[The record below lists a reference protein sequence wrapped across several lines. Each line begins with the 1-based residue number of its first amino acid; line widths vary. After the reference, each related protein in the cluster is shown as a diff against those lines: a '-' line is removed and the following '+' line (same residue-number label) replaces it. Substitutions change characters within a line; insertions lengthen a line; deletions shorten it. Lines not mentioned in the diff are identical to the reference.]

1 MADVIMETDFKDVKF
16 LRRGKVRDIYEIDDY
31 LLIIAT
37 DRVSAFDVVLPNGI
51 AGKGRVLTQI
61 SLYWFNQMRDI
72 IENHIVATDVKNYPK
87 VLHKYKDMLEGRSM
101 LVKKAKPM
109 PVECVVRGYL
119 SGSGWKEYK
128 KSGTVCGIKLPA
140 GLVESSRLDEP
151 IFTPSTKA
159 EVGHDINI
167 TFEETKKI
175 VGDDVANKL
184 KDSSLKIYKKAREL
198 AEKKG
203 IIIADT
209 KMEFGVYEGF
219 KDSRVQ
225 GESSEEGK
233 LILIDEILTPDSS
246 RFWSMKGYK
255 PGKGQDSFDKQI
267 VRDYLLTLDWN
278 QTYPGPKLPDEIIE
292 KTAARYREI
301 LGILTG

>member
-16 LRRGKVRDIYEIDDY
+16 LRRGKVRDVYEIDDY

-72 IENHIVATDVKNYPK
+72 IENHIVATEVKDYPSA
-87 VLHKYKDMLEGRSM
+87 LHKYKDILEGRSM
-101 LVKKAKPM
+101 LVKKAEPM

-159 EVGHDINI
+159 EVGHDMNI

-175 VGDDVANKL
+175 VGDDTANKL
-184 KDSSLKIYKKAREL
+184 RDSSLKIYKKAREL

-209 KMEFGVYEGF
+209 KMEFGLF
-219 KDSRVQ
+219 ND
-225 GESSEEGK
+225 K

-246 RFWSMKGYK
+246 RFWSMKGYE

>member
-1 MADVIMETDFKDVKF
+1 MADVIMETDFKDIKL
-16 LRRGKVRDIYEIDDY
+16 LRRGKVRDVYEIDDY

-72 IENHIVATDVKNYPK
+72 IENHIVATEVKDYPSA
-87 VLHKYKDMLEGRSM
+87 LHKYKDILEGRSM

-167 TFEETKKI
+167 TFEETEKI
-175 VGDDVANKL
+175 VGDDAANKL
-184 KDSSLKIYKKAREL
+184 RDSSLKIYKKAREL

-209 KMEFGVYEGF
+209 KMEFGLF
-219 KDSRVQ
+219 ND
-225 GESSEEGK
+225 K

-278 QTYPGPKLPDEIIE
+278 QTYPGPKLPDEIVE

>member
-1 MADVIMETDFKDVKF
+1 MAQILMETDLKDIKF
-16 LRRGKVRDIYEIDDY
+16 LRRGKVRDVYEIGDY

-51 AGKGRVLTQI
+51 AGKGGVLTQI

-72 IENHIVATDVKNYPK
+72 IENHIVATEVKEYPSA
-87 VLHKYKDMLEGRSM
+87 LHKYKDILEGRSM

-167 TFEETKKI
+167 TFDETKKI
-175 VGDDVANKL
+175 VGDDAANKL
-184 KDSSLKIYKKAREL
+184 RDSSLKIYKKARGL

-219 KDSRVQ
+219 KGSRVQ

-233 LILIDEILTPDSS
+233 LILIDELLTPDSS
-246 RFWSMKGYK
+246 RFWSIKDYK

-267 VRDYLLTLDWN
+267 VRDYLITLDWN

>member
-16 LRRGKVRDIYEIDDY
+16 LRRGKVRDVYEIDDY

-61 SLYWFNQMRDI
+61 SLYWFSQMEDI
-72 IENHIVATDVKNYPK
+72 IENHIVATEVKNYPK
-87 VLHKYKDMLEGRSM
+87 VLHKYKDLLEGRSM

-184 KDSSLKIYKKAREL
+184 RDSSLKIYKKAREL

-209 KMEFGVYEGF
+209 KMEFGLF
-219 KDSRVQ
+219 ND
-225 GESSEEGK
+225 K